1 MSMAL
6 TRQVRSCSKFRRRA
20 STIRKFDL
28 KISDHGQCNGSLVKT
43 IILILWFNS
52 MPLFNNQ
59 ERTMEI
65 RICSSSESTFTS
77 MRPLEDVTSPVPS
90 SWIWSQEP
98 WTLSVPGLL
107 ANCSVQIT
115 LFSVRLVR
123 DSCLSIH
130 FAWSFLYR
138 IYSFVLIQGLV
149 TTGPRDIT
157 LREPSSL
164 IPYLMS

>member
-1 MSMAL
+1 
-6 TRQVRSCSKFRRRA
+6 VPPP
-20 STIRKFDL
+20 IREFDL
-28 KISDHGQCNGSLVKT
+28 KISDHGQRNGSLVKT

-59 ERTMEI
+59 ERITEI
-65 RICSSSESTFTS
+65 PICSSSESTFTS

-123 DSCLSIH
+123 DFRVSLFI
-130 FAWSFLYR
+130 ARSFLYR
-138 IYSFVLIQGLV
+138 FSNPFVLIQGLV